1 MRTGAGRS
9 WAGVCAVIRG
19 RLPSDSLEGWC
30 GGAAWRRW
38 SRMAALSG
46 LALAVLMTGMAVE
59 AGDDP
64 PPVSGP
70 ATFDGRF
77 VFSRIR
83 YADGYVGGGFAFRQ
97 DLPWAHDYP
106 RAEANLM
113 RILEAI
119 TLVNPYMESD
129 GGTILTLDDPNLFKY
144 PFAYMSEPGYWSIV
158 SDDEARGL
166 RNYLLKGGFLI
177 FDDFRGDWHW
187 ENLEAQMRRVVPEL
201 RWLPL
206 DATHPVYHSFFDIDT
221 LDEYAQAYPGYDPI
235 FFGLFEDNDPNGRLM
250 AVANHNNDIG
260 ENWEYSMTGWLPI
273 DLSNEAFKLGV
284 NYIMYALTH

>member
-1 MRTGAGRS
+1 MRTRA
-9 WAGVCAVIRG
+9 
-19 RLPSDSLEGWC
+19 
-30 GGAAWRRW
+30 RW
-38 SRMAALSG
+38 
-46 LALAVLMTGMAVE
+46 LALAVLMGGMAVE

-64 PPVSGP
+64 PRPPVSGP
-70 ATFDGRF
+70 ETFDGRF
-77 VFSRIR
+77 VFARIR
-83 YADGYVGGGFAFRQ
+83 YADGYVGGGFAYRQ

-106 RAEANLM
+106 TAEANLM

-119 TLVNPYMESD
+119 SFVNPYLGRD

-144 PFAYMSEPGYWSIV
+144 PFAYMSEPGYWTIV

-187 ENLEAQMRRVVPEL
+187 ENLEAQMRRVLPEL
-201 RWLPL
+201 RWVPL

-221 LDEYAQAYPGYDPI
+221 LDEYEQAYPGYDPL
-235 FFGLFEDNDPNGRLM
+235 FFGLFEDNDPDGRLM

-260 ENWEYSMTGWLPI
+260 EYWEYSMTGWYPI

>member
-1 MRTGAGRS
+1 MKRGGLLES
-9 WAGVCAVIRG
+9 WSG
-19 RLPSDSLEGWC
+19 
-30 GGAAWRRW
+30 GGAAGRR
-38 SRMAALSG
+38 SRQAALAG
-46 LALAVLMTGMAVE
+46 LALVVLTAGIAVE

-64 PPVSGP
+64 PRPPVSGP
-70 ATFDGRF
+70 ETFDGRF
-77 VFSRIR
+77 VFARIR

-106 RAEANLM
+106 QAEANLM

-119 TLVNPYMESD
+119 SFVNPYLGRD

-144 PFAYMSEPGYWSIV
+144 PFAYMSEPGYWTIV

-187 ENLEAQMRRVVPEL
+187 ENLEAQMRRVLPGL

-206 DATHPVYHSFFDIDT
+206 DATHPVYHSFFDIET
-221 LDEYAQAYPGYDPI
+221 LDEYEQAYPGYDPL
-235 FFGLFEDNDPNGRLM
+235 FFGLFEDNDPDGRLM

-260 ENWEYSMTGWLPI
+260 EYWEYSMTGWYPI

>member
-1 MRTGAGRS
+1 MK
-9 WAGVCAVIRG
+9 RG
-19 RLPSDSLEGWC
+19 GFPESRLG
-30 GGAAWRRW
+30 GGAAGRRG
-38 SRMAALSG
+38 RRAALAG
-46 LALAVLMTGMAVE
+46 LALAVLTAGIAVE

-64 PPVSGP
+64 PRPPVSGP
-70 ATFDGRF
+70 ETFDGRF
-77 VFSRIR
+77 VFNRIR
-83 YADGYVGGGFAFRQ
+83 YADGYTGGGFAFRQ

-113 RILEAI
+113 RILESI
-119 TLVNPYMESD
+119 SFVNPYLGSD
-129 GGTILTLDDPNLFKY
+129 GGTILTLDDPTLFKY
-144 PFAYMSEPGYWSIV
+144 PFAYMSEPGYWQIV

-187 ENLEAQMRRVVPEL
+187 ANLEAQMRRVVPEL

-206 DATHPVYHSFFDIDT
+206 DATHPVYHSFFDIET
-221 LDEYAQAYPGYDPI
+221 LDEYEQAYPGYDPL
-235 FFGLFEDNDPNGRLM
+235 FFGLFEDNDPDGRLM

-260 ENWEYSMTGWLPI
+260 EYWEYSMTGWYPI
-273 DLSNEAFKLGV
+273 DISNEAFKLGV

>member
-1 MRTGAGRS
+1 MER
-9 WAGVCAVIRG
+9 RG
-19 RLPSDSLEGWC
+19 LLEGWLV
-30 GGAAWRRW
+30 GNRR
-38 SRMAALSG
+38 RQAALAG
-46 LALAVLMTGMAVE
+46 LALAVLLTGPGVE

-77 VFSRIR
+77 VFARIR
-83 YADGYVGGGFAFRQ
+83 YADDYVGGGFAFRQ

-119 TLVNPYMESD
+119 TFVDPYLGAD
-129 GGTILTLDDPNLFKY
+129 GGTILKLDDPNLFKY
-144 PFAYMSEPGYWSIV
+144 PFAYMSEPGYWTL

-166 RNYLLKGGFLI
+166 RDYLLKGGFLI

-187 ENLEAQMRRVVPEL
+187 DNLETQMRRVLPDL

-206 DATHPVYHSFFDIDT
+206 DATHPVYHAFFDIDS
-221 LDEYAQAYPGYDPI
+221 LEYEQAYPGYDPI
-235 FFGLFEDNDPNGRLM
+235 FFGLFEDNDPRGRLL

-260 ENWEYSMTGWLPI
+260 ETWEYSMTGWLPI
-273 DLSNEAFKLGV
+273 ERSNEAFKLGV
-284 NYIMYALTH
+284 NYIIYAMTH

>member
-1 MRTGAGRS
+1 MHRRARRRRAAVGALK
-9 WAGVCAVIRG
+9 RG
-19 RLPSDSLEGWC
+19 
-30 GGAAWRRW
+30 
-38 SRMAALSG
+38 G
-46 LALAVLMTGMAVE
+46 LALVVLLLTGTAVD

-64 PPVSGP
+64 PVSGP
-70 ATFDGRF
+70 EAFDGRF
-77 VFSRIR
+77 VFARIR
-83 YADGYVGGGFAFRQ
+83 YADNYAGGGFAFRQ

-106 RAEANLM
+106 QAEANLM

-119 TLVNPYMESD
+119 SFVDPYLGAD
-129 GGTILTLDDPNLFKY
+129 GGAILKLDDPDLFKH
-144 PFAYMSEPGYWSIV
+144 PFAYMSEPGYWTV

-187 ENLEAQMRRVVPEL
+187 ENLEAQMRRVLPEL

-206 DATHPVYHSFFDIDT
+206 DASHPVYHSFFDIDS
-221 LDEYAQAYPGYDPI
+221 LDYEQAYPGYDPV
-235 FFGLFEDNDPNGRLM
+235 FFGMFEDNDPRGRLL

-260 ENWEYSMTGWLPI
+260 EYWEYSMTGWLPI